1 MKHIDPRSIEAGDPV
16 LRSCPER
23 RWCALHT
30 RARHEKKVDTAC
42 RALGIPSYLPLRINR
57 TFSGG
62 KVNTFFL
69 PMFPGYLF
77 AALKTG
83 EITQLKRTNSVAQ
96 RLEPED
102 EAGLLNDLRQVRTVE
117 LAQVELEVS
126 SKFRRGQRVVVV
138 QGPLAGVEGKVVRYK
153 NRRRLQ
159 VAIGAINQAIL
170 VDVSGE
176 DLESL

>member
-1 MKHIDPRSIEAGDPV
+1 MKRIDPRSIEAGDPV
-16 LRSCPER
+16 LRSCAER
-23 RWCALHT
+23 KWCALHT
-30 RARHEKKVDTAC
+30 RARHEKKVDAAC
-42 RALGIPSYLPLRINR
+42 RALKIPSYLPLRINR

-69 PMFPGYLF
+69 PMFPGYVF
-77 AALKTG
+77 AALRTG

-102 EAGLLNDLRQVRTVE
+102 EAGLLDDLRQVRAVE

-126 SKFRRGQRVVVV
+126 GTFRRGQRVVVA
-138 QGPLAGVEGKVVRYK
+138 QGPLAGVQGKVVRYK
-153 NRRRLQ
+153 NRKRLQ

-170 VDVSGE
+170 VDVASD
-176 DLESL
+176 DLQPL